1 MQAQSELELYTQPEN
16 KMPLERISVSSD
28 AFGSA
33 PVFDRHGKLTRY
45 EASDSLQIAHCKAW
59 VQMLRGRSCYYGV
72 ALSVALHESHC
83 PLNICMQL

>member
-16 KMPLERISVSSD
+16 KMPLDRISVSSD

-45 EASDSLQIAHCKAW
+45 EASDSLQPSDCSLQGLDSNAQRAY
-59 VQMLRGRSCYYGV
+59 MLV
-72 ALSVALHESHC
+72 
-83 PLNICMQL
+83 

>member
-1 MQAQSELELYTQPEN
+1 MWSCSLQAVSESTQAWNVQAQSELELYTQPEN

-45 EASDSLQIAHCKAW
+45 EASDW
-59 VQMLRGRSCYYGV
+59 
-72 ALSVALHESHC
+72 LHPPDC
-83 PLNICMQL
+83 